1 MFEALGI
8 LMRWLHIASVAT
20 LVGGMLYGWLVLVPA
35 TGVLAAEARKALV
48 DKTAALYRP
57 LVFGAIA
64 ALLVSGGYNLATN
77 PGNNARYYILLVIKL
92 MLVAHVFAV
101 GIVLVTKNPE
111 HRGRLFAGAGVSGL
125 LIILISAY
133 LRRTF

>member
-77 PGNNARYYILLVIKL
+77 PGHNARYYILLTIKL

>member
-20 LVGGMLYGWLVLVPA
+20 LIGGMLYGWLVLVPA
-35 TGVLAAEARKALV
+35 TGVLAAEARKTLV

-77 PGNNARYYILLVIKL
+77 PGHNARYYILLVIKL

>member
-8 LMRWLHIASVAT
+8 IMRWLHIASVAT

-35 TGVLAAEARKALV
+35 MALLTADARKVMA
-48 DKTAALYRP
+48 DRTAALYRP

-64 ALLVSGGYNLATN
+64 ALIISGGYNLASN
-77 PGNNARYYILLVIKL
+77 PGHQTRYYILLSIKL
-92 MLVAHVFAV
+92 LLAAHVFAV
-101 GIVLVTKNPE
+101 GILLVTKNPE
-111 HRGRLFAGAGVSGL
+111 HRGRLLAGSAISGL
-125 LIILISAY
+125 IIILISAY

>member
-20 LVGGMLYGWLVLVPA
+20 LIGGMLYGWLVLVPA
-35 TGVLAAEARKALV
+35 AGVLAADARKALT
-48 DKTAALYRP
+48 DRTAALFQP
-57 LVFGAIA
+57 LLFGAIA
-64 ALLVSGGYNLATN
+64 ALLLSGGYNLLTN
-77 PGNNARYYILLVIKL
+77 PGHHARYYLLLAIKL
-92 MLVAHVFAV
+92 LLAAHVFAV
-101 GIVLVTKNPE
+101 GVVVVTKNPE
-111 HRGRLFAGAGVSGL
+111 HRGRLLAGSAISGL

>member
-8 LMRWLHIASVAT
+8 AMRWLHIASVAT

-35 TGVLAAEARKALV
+35 AGALAADARQALA
-48 DKTAALYRP
+48 DRTAALYRP

-64 ALLVSGGYNLATN
+64 ALLVSGGYNLMTN
-77 PGNNARYYILLVIKL
+77 PGHHPRYYLLLAVKL
-92 MLVAHVFAV
+92 LLAAHVFAV
-101 GIVLVTKNPE
+101 GAVVVTRNPE
-111 HRGRLFAGAGVSGL
+111 HRGRLLAGSAVSGL
-125 LIILISAY
+125 IIILISAY

>member
-1 MFEALGI
+1 MFEPLGI

-20 LVGGMLYGWLVLVPA
+20 LIGGMLYGWLVMVPA
-35 TGVLAAEARKALV
+35 SGVLPADARKALA
-48 DKTAALYRP
+48 DRTAALYRP

-64 ALLVSGGYNLATN
+64 ALLVSGGYNLLTN
-77 PGNNARYYILLVIKL
+77 PGHNTLYYLMLTIKL
-92 MLVAHVFAV
+92 LLVAHVFAV

-111 HRGRLFAGAGVSGL
+111 HRGRLFAGAAISGL
-125 LIILISAY
+125 IVILISAY